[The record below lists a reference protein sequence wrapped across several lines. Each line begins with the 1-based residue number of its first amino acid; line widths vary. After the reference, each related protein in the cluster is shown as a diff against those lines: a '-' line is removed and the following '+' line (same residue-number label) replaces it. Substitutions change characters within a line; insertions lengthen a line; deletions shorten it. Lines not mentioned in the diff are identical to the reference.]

1 MKRLRADIFQEPS
14 SAWAGLSKAPKSDLF
29 ESSQEVSVPS
39 IQEGSNLST
48 IGFARTCEWCE
59 ETILEKAVS
68 CEFCDAGPF
77 HDRCLCQHYP
87 CVAKLRDSGY
97 DRGPPSNTGTE
108 AVGESTKDGEGK
120 MPLASTSPKK
130 SPKFVS
136 LAEFSAGFQHM
147 QHLKLPSCFQD
158 DNEENEVEEEDED
171 SIRRAAELGEKH
183 GRAMFEKFRDSQ
195 PTLKEYARG
204 AVGKTEE
211 ACLDMKIFEE
221 AWEAFQNDKI
231 ADSNKGPDESRRS
244 WWPSRAELAK
254 IDPFPLTKEKIDIMG
269 TLLKWGQYRS
279 AALYFSA
286 AKKSHVDLGHA
297 WSEQLD
303 ISIKTALR
311 SCMRGVG
318 PDKRCPS
325 LDLMKVFEMKD
336 IEPCKGGPRFPK
348 ETVIVFAHFACREVE
363 ASLRKRSDLS
373 FEEGPGCGVLAF
385 WLPVAKTDPKG
396 NGALR
401 RHGCTCHVEPKRC
414 PCQSS

>member
-97 DRGPPSNTGTE
+97 DRDDRGPPSNTGAE

-221 AWEAFQNDKI
+221 AWEAF
-231 ADSNKGPDESRRS
+231 
-244 WWPSRAELAK
+244 
-254 IDPFPLTKEKIDIMG
+254 
-269 TLLKWGQYRS
+269 
-279 AALYFSA
+279 
-286 AKKSHVDLGHA
+286 
-297 WSEQLD
+297 
-303 ISIKTALR
+303 
-311 SCMRGVG
+311 
-318 PDKRCPS
+318 
-325 LDLMKVFEMKD
+325 
-336 IEPCKGGPRFPK
+336 
-348 ETVIVFAHFACREVE
+348 
-363 ASLRKRSDLS
+363 
-373 FEEGPGCGVLAF
+373 
-385 WLPVAKTDPKG
+385 
-396 NGALR
+396 
-401 RHGCTCHVEPKRC
+401 
-414 PCQSS
+414 

>member
-14 SAWAGLSKAPKSDLF
+14 SAWAGLSKAPKSDLI
-29 ESSQEVSVPS
+29 ESSQEGSDLS
-39 IQEGSNLST
+39 IQGVCNLST

-77 HDRCLCQHYP
+77 HGRCLCQHYP

-108 AVGESTKDGEGK
+108 AVGESTRDGEVK
-120 MPLASTSPKK
+120 MPLVSASPKK
-130 SPKFVS
+130 STKFVS

-147 QHLKLPSCFQD
+147 QHLKLPGSFQD
-158 DNEENEVEEEDED
+158 DHEENEVEEEDED

-204 AVGKTEE
+204 AVGKSEE

-231 ADSNKGPDESRRS
+231 ADS
-244 WWPSRAELAK
+244 
-254 IDPFPLTKEKIDIMG
+254 IMG
-269 TLLKWGQYRS
+269 TWLKWGQYRS

-303 ISIKTALR
+303 ASIKTALR

-325 LDLMKVFEMKD
+325 LDLMKLFEMKD

-373 FEEGPGCGVLAF
+373 I
-385 WLPVAKTDPKG
+385 
-396 NGALR
+396 
-401 RHGCTCHVEPKRC
+401 
-414 PCQSS
+414 